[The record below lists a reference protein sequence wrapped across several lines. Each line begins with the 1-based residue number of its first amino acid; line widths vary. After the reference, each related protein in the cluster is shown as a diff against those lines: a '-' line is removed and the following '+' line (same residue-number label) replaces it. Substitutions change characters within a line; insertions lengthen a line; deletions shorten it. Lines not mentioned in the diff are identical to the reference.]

1 MAEEQQKPV
10 LTAKEFKTF
19 ERAYKQLWKLRN
31 AKRDEAVGIL
41 SRDLLAN
48 RKEVTHNGSQN
59 LVLKYGNKG
68 LTVEYTLADLN
79 KMAKAVE
86 KQEGKFKSEIRG
98 IPVEQVI
105 QNSRVKVPFNLKS
118 KPPKLT
124 DYAKHKDVGPVTL
137 YKIEGDTLHFRVGSS
152 TGKAYYQVRIRLNDW
167 DTLIRNNSDYEKA
180 AHLASMGRV
189 SFDCSCGRHQYWFR
203 YLATIGGFAL
213 DPYEE
218 AFPKIRNP
226 KLIGVCCK
234 HMVKTIGVMQSPI
247 IRKRIEAEMSKQAKK
262 EGWFTDIDKRNAKV
276 LTAKDLVEV
285 EKANEDLDVNKTFQ
299 QLLRDKEAFKKAA
312 ERPKNKEKVAKLKST
327 AKKIYKDA
335 DKSQEAQKEKMR
347 QKLLSKELEIHLL
360 KQVSLKGQPI
370 SKAIDTFAKKNKLPV
385 EQVTEMSKKVKL
397 K

>member
-1 MAEEQQKPV
+1 MAEEQKPV

-19 ERAYKQLWKLRN
+19 ERAYKQLWKMRN
-31 AKRDEAVGIL
+31 TQRDEAVGIL

-48 RKEVTHNGSQN
+48 RKEVTQNGSQK
-59 LVLKYGNKG
+59 LVLQYGNKG

-79 KMAKAVE
+79 RMAKAVE
-86 KQEGKFKSEIRG
+86 KQEGKFKSQVRG

-105 QNSRVKVPFNLKS
+105 QNSRVKVPFSGKS

-152 TGKAYYQVRIRLNDW
+152 TGKLFYQVRIRLNDW
-167 DTLIRNNSDYEKA
+167 DTLIRNNSDYSKA
-180 AHLASMGRV
+180 AHLATMGHV

-234 HMVKTIGVMQSPI
+234 HMVKTIGIMQSPL
-247 IRKRIEAEMSKQAKK
+247 IRKRVEAEMSSQAKK
-262 EGWFTDIDKRNAKV
+262 QGWFTDIDKRSAKV

-285 EKANEDLDVNKTFQ
+285 EQANEDLDVNKTFQ
-299 QLLRDKEAFKKAA
+299 QLLRDKEAFRKAA
-312 ERPKNKEKVAKLKST
+312 EKPENKEKVKKLQST
-327 AKKIYKDA
+327 AKKIYKDV
-335 DKSQEAQKEKMR
+335 DRKKEEQNEKLR
-347 QKLLSKELEIHLL
+347 QKVLKLELESYLL
-360 KQVSLKGQPI
+360 KQVGIKGKPI
-370 SKAIDTFAKKNKLPV
+370 EDVVATFAKKNKLPV
-385 EQVTEMSKKVKL
+385 EQVAEMAKKVKL